1 MVIPYGTRTRYLTQE
16 TGHSLG
22 YFVHVSLGSLYKKSV
37 CNKGAADTGNHTCT
51 WPGIEAAGSFRVVPQ
66 CRDGTASEGNASPPP
81 IKKNQH
87 R

>member
-1 MVIPYGTRTRYLTQE
+1 MLDADRESMNPDPK
-16 TGHSLG
+16 H
-22 YFVHVSLGSLYKKSV
+22 YKKCV
-37 CNKGAADTGNHTCT
+37 CNKGIADTGNHTCT
-51 WPGIEAAGSFRVVPQ
+51 WPGIEAAVSSRVVPQ